1 MGKKLSPMAAK
12 NGTEST
18 LAIKQY
24 TRALMPF
31 SVGLAL
37 QSVRWPK

>member
-1 MGKKLSPMAAK
+1 MGKNFPPMAAK